1 MAGNIDADFAA
12 LARALRRVSVRV
24 HDERGRGAGSGIVWD
39 TRGIVVTN
47 AHVVRGRTATIELD
61 DGRSVRGDV
70 VHRDDARDLA
80 AVRIP
85 AGIAP
90 LAAGARDSRTLRVG
104 ELVVAV
110 GNPLGLTGA
119 LTTGLV
125 QRSNARY
132 VVADVKLEPGNSG
145 GALADS
151 SGRVVGINSM
161 VAGGLAL
168 AVPSTAV
175 AAFLGWLGARAA

>member
-1 MAGNIDADFAA
+1 MADNIDTDFAA
-12 LARALRRVSVRV
+12 LARALRRVSVGV
-24 HDERGRGAGSGIVWD
+24 HDERGRGAGSGVVWD

-47 AHVVRGRTATIELD
+47 AHVVRGRTARIELD
-61 DGRSVRGDV
+61 DGRSVRGDI

-80 AVRIP
+80 ALRIP
-85 AGIAP
+85 AGVAP
-90 LAAGARDSRTLRVG
+90 IPATTRDSRMLRVG

-119 LTTGLV
+119 LTMGLV

-151 SGRVVGINSM
+151 SGRIVGINSM

-168 AVPSTAV
+168 AIPSVAV
-175 AAFLGWLGARAA
+175 AAFLGRLGARAA